1 MSHDFK
7 IGDEIVI
14 KKSGMGID
22 ELLIQTVETITKT
35 GRIKT
40 KLFEINPDLT
50 IRNKQQRWG
59 PYYQCL
65 GKPTDEHRRILSRDA
80 LENTYV
86 RLARKLL
93 PIQKISD
100 DDLNAVIAIYK
111 KYQKKDD

>member
-7 IGDEIVI
+7 VGDEIVI
-14 KKSGMGID
+14 ERSHYGKR
-22 ELLIQTVETITKT
+22 ELYVQIVETVTKT

-40 KLFEINPDLT
+40 KLFEINPDLS
-50 IRNKQQRWG
+50 IRGKQYAWEAH
-59 PYYQCL
+59 YECL
-65 GKPTDEHRRILSRDA
+65 GKPTDEHRRILARVA
-80 LENTYV
+80 LEDTYV